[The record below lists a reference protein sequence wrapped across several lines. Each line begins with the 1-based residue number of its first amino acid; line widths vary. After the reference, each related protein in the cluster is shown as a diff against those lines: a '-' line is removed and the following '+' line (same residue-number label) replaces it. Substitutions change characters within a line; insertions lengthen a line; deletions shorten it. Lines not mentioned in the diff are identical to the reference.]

1 MTIRMSDQSRRAL
14 VRALSMPKADL
25 PVVREVRRAIAPVF
39 GRFYRKVRLEAIEG
53 SNFDEVVARRTRN
66 PQDPIEADGVWPV
79 LTGESAKGWKFA
91 RKPGR
96 LSITNDVDYAPYA
109 RKRGEP
115 VGNGVRQVER
125 YIEGEI
131 DGLAGELGDA
141 IAEVLNNG

>member
-1 MTIRMSDQSRRAL
+1 VTIKITESSRRAL
-14 VRALSMPKADL
+14 VRALSMPDADL
-25 PVVREVRRAIAPVF
+25 PIPTEVRRVVDVELAQF
-39 GRFYRKVRLEAIEG
+39 DRKLRMEALEG
-53 SNFDEVVARRTRN
+53 SNFDEVVSRRTKN

-79 LTGESAKGWKFA
+79 LTGTSAKGWRMVRA
-91 RKPGR
+91 PGR
-96 LSITNDVDYAPYA
+96 MTYSNDVDYAPYA

-131 DGLAGELGDA
+131 DGLAEGLGDA